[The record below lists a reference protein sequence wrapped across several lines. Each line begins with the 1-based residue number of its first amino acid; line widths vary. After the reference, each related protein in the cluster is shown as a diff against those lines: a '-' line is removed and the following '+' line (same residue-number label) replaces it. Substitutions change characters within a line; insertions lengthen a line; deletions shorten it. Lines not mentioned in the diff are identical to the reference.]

1 MPKPV
6 HLYHLFSSF
15 DLGGREAR
23 ACVLL
28 NRLGPGYR
36 HTVTATNGC
45 FGAAERI
52 APDVNCV
59 LLPPPEGKG
68 SLFYALSLA
77 KVIRHIQPDVLLTYN
92 WGAFDGVL
100 AATIGSLC
108 PVVHTE
114 DGFNPDEM
122 QKLKARRIWSRRL
135 LLNRV
140 SAVVVPS
147 LTLRQVALKTYRLRS
162 DIVRWIPNGIDLS
175 RFNTEQ
181 RLLWRCD
188 WKIGLGDFVIGYVGR
203 LAPEKN
209 LEALLRA
216 VAACRFP
223 NVRLVLAGDGPCRSA
238 LTALAAEL
246 GLAERTTFT
255 GFLPD
260 PSDCYGAFDLFAMS
274 SITEQM
280 PMALLEAM
288 ATGLPV
294 ICTEVGD
301 SAEMLGN
308 PGFPCTVPAG
318 DPVAYARALEMLY
331 RDADSRAQMG
341 AANRRRCADGYSVEG
356 MIASYRSIYHLAAG
370 PRAAAAS

>member
-1 MPKPV
+1 
-6 HLYHLFSSF
+6 
-15 DLGGREAR
+15 
-23 ACVLL
+23 
-28 NRLGPGYR
+28 
-36 HTVTATNGC
+36 
-45 FGAAERI
+45 
-52 APDVNCV
+52 
-59 LLPPPEGKG
+59 
-68 SLFYALSLA
+68 
-77 KVIRHIQPDVLLTYN
+77 
-92 WGAFDGVL
+92 
-100 AATIGSLC
+100 
-108 PVVHTE
+108 
-114 DGFNPDEM
+114 
-122 QKLKARRIWSRRL
+122 
-135 LLNRV
+135 
-140 SAVVVPS
+140 
-147 LTLRQVALKTYRLRS
+147 
-162 DIVRWIPNGIDLS
+162 
-175 RFNTEQ
+175 
-181 RLLWRCD
+181 
-188 WKIGLGDFVIGYVGR
+188 
-203 LAPEKN
+203 
-209 LEALLRA
+209 
-216 VAACRFP
+216 
-223 NVRLVLAGDGPCRSA
+223 
-238 LTALAAEL
+238 L